1 MPTLVFFGFTD
12 IFAIWSNSSFLRS
25 EFWYNAFMHK
35 NLTHSRDPMEAKSAA
50 GNLSVAFE
58 GKMVLKSIEPPK

>member
-1 MPTLVFFGFTD
+1 MFVFIGYTY
-12 IFAIWSNSSFLRS
+12 IFAIWSNSSIHHS

-35 NLTHSRDPMEAKSAA
+35 NLTRSRNPMEAKSAA

-58 GKMVLKSIEPPK
+58 GKIVLKSIEPPK